1 MSFTGIPCVSKPGGL
16 RSASGQVN
24 KQEGHTLPTSN
35 GSTEYKGILSPV
47 ECRQLKPKEILECS
61 LWLLGSSGPQNEGGR
76 EITHACILIVL
87 RSLFWSHKLRTRP
100 LSMNDHEKNPRNL
113 KNTPQ
118 KMPPYNQTFN
128 LMYCC
133 TLFCFTGK

>member
-61 LWLLGSSGPQNEGGR
+61 LWLLGSGGGGGPQNEG
-76 EITHACILIVL
+76 E
-87 RSLFWSHKLRTRP
+87 
-100 LSMNDHEKNPRNL
+100 RN
-113 KNTPQ
+113 NTC
-118 KMPPYNQTFN
+118 MHSN
-128 LMYCC
+128 
-133 TLFCFTGK
+133 CFKISFLEP

>member
-1 MSFTGIPCVSKPGGL
+1 MSGNIYGL
-16 RSASGQVN
+16 NAHYVGWEAR
-24 KQEGHTLPTSN
+24 KDKREGN
-35 GSTEYKGILSPV
+35 
-47 ECRQLKPKEILECS
+47 
-61 LWLLGSSGPQNEGGR
+61 
-76 EITHACILIVL
+76 ILIVL

-128 LMYCC
+128 LMYC

>member
-1 MSFTGIPCVSKPGGL
+1 MSRSLSGL

-61 LWLLGSSGPQNEGGR
+61 LWLLGSGGGPQNEG
-76 EITHACILIVL
+76 E
-87 RSLFWSHKLRTRP
+87 
-100 LSMNDHEKNPRNL
+100 RNNTCMHSNCFKISFL
-113 KNTPQ
+113 KP
-118 KMPPYNQTFN
+118 
-128 LMYCC
+128 
-133 TLFCFTGK
+133 

>member
-1 MSFTGIPCVSKPGGL
+1 MK
-16 RSASGQVN
+16 
-24 KQEGHTLPTSN
+24 
-35 GSTEYKGILSPV
+35 
-47 ECRQLKPKEILECS
+47 
-61 LWLLGSSGPQNEGGR
+61 GR

-113 KNTPQ
+113 KNTTQ

-128 LMYCC
+128 LMYILSFVLQESKKY
-133 TLFCFTGK
+133 TSEQEGLGKKEKNREVKQEDLRPFPISRMDVCKDTITTNLCNFSLSKGNLWGKKLEAF

>member
-61 LWLLGSSGPQNEGGR
+61 LWLLGSGGPQNEGGR

-87 RSLFWSHKLRTRP
+87 RSLFRSHKLRTRP
-100 LSMNDHEKNPRNL
+100 LSMNDHEKKPS
-113 KNTPQ
+113 KPQ
-118 KMPPYNQTFN
+118 KHTPKNASLQSNIQSHVYS
-128 LMYCC
+128 
-133 TLFCFTGK
+133 LFCFTGK